1 MCLKYCEL
9 PETPRKFDREKFE
22 AGDPEQQILYKNSKT
37 VYRKK
42 KLKYADI
49 IDEDKWPNYA
59 RVVPKGCMFIDYD
72 NADEYAIMKKII
84 LHSGLRCLI
93 LDSVHGGHFLFRT
106 PDFYRVEMTKAT
118 NWFGMKF
125 DCKATTDSKD
135 AVQIMRVC
143 GMDREERTSWDL
155 ELVVPEVID
164 IEKLDVLPYWL
175 WGKRTDKDLFK
186 GGDVGESDYTLS
198 DTPFTQL
205 MKMGEGGRHNHIV
218 ERCSHFGLSNGFTIQ
233 EFKDLI
239 RAIHDEFLVKLGDP
253 MPDSDLFGDLEKR
266 WDEYDAGMRS
276 VGGYDYDESARKWRK
291 SKSKTKDKIDER
303 RAAEWLY
310 NQYDFYVQK
319 PKADGIYTELL
330 YREKDGNYEYKNNL
344 PEIRGKLRDYS
355 DQNFKK
361 TFFEEVEV
369 QLMQMCAEKE
379 KFIKRTNQYVIAKNK
394 VMSCILPDVYDFSWL
409 GTRPPTD
416 IVYNWTWQSQ
426 EWVDEHEEDLGG
438 LIKNFIQEVARD
450 STGKVDEI
458 VEQWLWVIA
467 GAAMIPESRL
477 EKIIVMAGG
486 GANGKSIYTSL
497 IRLCLGKDM
506 FNLSKIFDT
515 SPQDSFWG
523 AGFDKGICCIVDD
536 LPERYNKEAFSYIK
550 GAITKTDVVVINEK
564 FKPKRELKILPLI
577 ITCTNHEFK
586 LYDKSEG
593 MRRRVLIL
601 PTEYEIPVDS
611 RDLDKQF
618 ELVLNTMDLK
628 TINEYRM
635 GNNRPIN
642 ADGVKVKDMY
652 TDEKG
657 VLDSLDHGSLCW
669 FANKARYMYFK
680 WVFKEILLEESASMK
695 ERLDTTFKN
704 NREIQ
709 CEDFV
714 NWYLDYKCGTAS
726 SRDLSKGN
734 DHFKNL
740 FPVYKGKYCKEV
752 EVQEILTEELFQYHC
767 SRAIRNMGFFIDDKR
782 DKKKGAYRYVYFD
795 KKIESHKK

>member
-1 MCLKYCEL
+1 MSEPIPMTFCEL
-9 PETPRKFDREKFE
+9 PETPREFDREKFE

-49 IDEDKWPNYA
+49 LDEDKWPNYA
-59 RVVPKGCMFIDYD
+59 RVVPKGCMFIDFD
-72 NADEYAIMKKII
+72 DTEEYTIMKKII

-93 LDSVHGGHFLFRT
+93 LDSVHGGHFMFRT

-143 GMDREERTSWDL
+143 GMDREERCSWDISK
-155 ELVVPEVID
+155 LVAPESID
-164 IEKLDVLPYWL
+164 IEKLDILPYWL

-218 ERCSHFGLSNGFTIQ
+218 ERCSHFGLSNGFKIE

-291 SKSKTKDKIDER
+291 TKSKTKDKIDER

-310 NQYDFYVQK
+310 NQYDFYVRNSN
-319 PKADGIYTELL
+319 AIGLFSELL
-330 YREKDGNYEYKNNL
+330 YREKDGDYNYKKNIS
-344 PEIRGKLRDYS
+344 EIRGTLRDHS

-369 QLMQMCAEKE
+369 QLMQMCAENE

-416 IVYNWTWQSQ
+416 IVYNWNWQSQ
-426 EWVDEHEEDLGG
+426 EWVDEHAEDLGG
-438 LIKNFIQEVARD
+438 LITNFIKEVARD

-467 GAAMIPESRL
+467 GASMIPESRL

-523 AGFDKGICCIVDD
+523 AGFDKGILCVVDD

-564 FKPKRELKILPLI
+564 FKPKRELEVLPLI
-577 ITCTNHEFK
+577 IACTNHPFE

-601 PTEYEIPVDS
+601 PTEYEIAVKD

-618 ELVLNTMDLK
+618 ELVLNTMDK
-628 TINEYRM
+628 TEIARYRM

-642 ADGVKVKDMY
+642 ADGVKIKDMY

-680 WVFKEILLEESASMK
+680 WVFKEILLEESDSMK
-695 ERLDTTFKN
+695 DKLDTTFSGGFTG
-704 NREIQ
+704 ELY
-709 CEDFV
+709 EFLD
-714 NWYLDYKCGTAS
+714 WYLTERGESTWTK
-726 SRDLSKGN
+726 DLYDEYEMWHNEMATGDMLMKPKAFSM
-734 DHFKNL
+734 NL
-740 FPVYKGKYCKEV
+740 GKAIAKCKEKGYV
-752 EVQEILTEELFQYHC
+752 LEMKKRKNDKGMSLNYLYI
-767 SRAIRNMGFFIDDKR
+767 GDDVGKE
-782 DKKKGAYRYVYFD
+782 KP
-795 KKIESHKK
+795 